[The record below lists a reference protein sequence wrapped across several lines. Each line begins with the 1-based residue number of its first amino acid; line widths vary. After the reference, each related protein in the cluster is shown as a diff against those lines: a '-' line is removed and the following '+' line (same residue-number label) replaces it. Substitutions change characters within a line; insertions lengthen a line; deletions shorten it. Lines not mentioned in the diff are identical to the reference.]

1 MSRAFDD
8 KPLAVRP
15 EEHGILLWR
24 VSGILHTNVPHL
36 VVHHSLSGFEIGY
49 AGSGPADLA
58 LNILEWQL
66 RREGY
71 RGQTI
76 TCYEGNCF
84 RLAWNLHQ
92 DFKRDFLATCDRKTV
107 EISLDA
113 LTNWLA
119 TNRMEAEPPRHWPT
133 PEP

>member
-1 MSRAFDD
+1 MSRDFDD

-15 EEHGILLWR
+15 EAHGILLWR
-24 VSGILHTNVPHL
+24 VNGILHTNVPHL
-36 VVHHSLSGFEIGY
+36 VVHHSPSGFEIGY

-58 LNILEWQL
+58 LNILEWHL

-71 RGQTI
+71 RGQTV
-76 TCYEGNCF
+76 TCYEGHCF
-84 RLAWNLHQ
+84 RLAWNVHQ
-92 DFKRDFLATCDRKTV
+92 EFTRDFLATCDKNTV
-107 EISLDA
+107 EMPLET

-119 TNRMEAEPPRHWPT
+119 TSRLTAEPMKHLPS

>member
-1 MSRAFDD
+1 MSRDFDD

-24 VSGILHTNVPHL
+24 VNGILHTNVPHL
-36 VVHHSLSGFEIGY
+36 VVHHSPSGDEIGY
-49 AGSGPADLA
+49 GGSGPADLA
-58 LNILEWQL
+58 FNILEWQL
-66 RREGY
+66 RREGS
-71 RGQTI
+71 RGETI
-76 TCYEGNCF
+76 RCCEGNCF

-92 DFKRDFLATCDRKTV
+92 AFTRDFLATCDRKTV
-107 EISLDA
+107 EIPLET

-119 TNRMEAEPPRHWPT
+119 TSRLEAEPLRHWPT